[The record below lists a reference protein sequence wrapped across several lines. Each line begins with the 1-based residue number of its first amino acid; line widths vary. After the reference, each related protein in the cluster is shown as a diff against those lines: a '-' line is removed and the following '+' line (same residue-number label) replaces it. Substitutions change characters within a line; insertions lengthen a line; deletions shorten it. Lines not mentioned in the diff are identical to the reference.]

1 MKSLIIFIAIFFCLI
16 TVTSSLGQ
24 GNYSRCPD
32 YQIDI
37 RKTGTQATIS
47 VGGLIH
53 NPTCNPSYGIWIG
66 KNQTTHMRGVYQ
78 WSTYE
83 IPVGS
88 TINSITIEFSVSSQ
102 TFHPLK
108 YFNVPSDITSP
119 SLDLEDLYNA
129 THYFLDGIG
138 VTSSLVTNGVN
149 STTFTGAAD
158 PFVIAFT
165 NALSQGLFTMGFAW
179 RYDGPTAGDVEYLV
193 SPRVSSLTVDFTPPA
208 ITIDQK
214 LSNGQQVGVLRKWEE
229 SESEWSDEFLPGSQ
243 FYFPV
248 SSQQTLLGDQN
259 IHSNQKYNIW
269 KTITGDED
277 DVTNHYTFTI
287 RPNDNNFTS
296 QFAPTY
302 SGVTIKNALEGTS
315 VTGGTLAFRDPW
327 LIDYTDGSFGGQK
340 RNRGMVNAEFKSRTS
355 PFYPDYNTVYDG
367 GNKYQGVFL
376 NQEIAANKSYYDVW
390 AGDGLINL
398 GSPIG
403 LRQFYM
409 QGWSATGADL
419 QHFGLN
425 QAHVVFTSGNAVVQ
439 ANLKGQGLSNDP
451 IAYNSNSQRKVV
463 KLYNGYLISI
473 YKSMDKVWL
482 EKSTDNGTTWNMW
495 NFGNPFD
502 DGYEDVITPSIDE
515 IPWAEAHSFAAV
527 IHYDYVSTGIKVN
540 IIRTKYSGS
549 QLQELLGINYEP
561 NVDHLAPVIA
571 VTSNQILAVCNGGM
585 DQYQQAG
592 LVYYFGSI
600 TNSPVLDITWTD
612 GHFSPNYKVIPGTS
626 QYSKNPAIVADK
638 NAGNIFHLVWED
650 RGSIKYCKATG
661 SGGSLS
667 FSSVETIS
675 TSSGYGTHVFPSISL
690 ANGNP
695 VVSWTGSGVADI
707 EKRISK
713 VEGGEPVGI
722 PKAIIR
728 RKGTSWGDFQFAGSY
743 VNFANNNSVNTATEK
758 TVIVWSEGSTNPQSK
773 WIKRT
778 NGQYSTP
785 LSLSHSGIQTQVISG
800 SDYQYMTSV
809 VRSEERRVGKECRSR
824 WAP

>member
-367 GNKYQGVFL
+367 GNEYQGVFL
-376 NQEIAANKSYYDVW
+376 NQDLTQTPTYYKLW
-390 AGDGLINL
+390 AGNQLINL

-403 LRQFYM
+403 VRQFFF
-409 QGWSATGADL
+409 QNWSATGATL
-419 QHFGLN
+419 QTFGN
-425 QAHVVFTSGNAVVQ
+425 DANVVFTSGNAIVQ
-439 ANLKGQGLSNDP
+439 ANLKGQGLSNDQN
-451 IAYNSNSQRKVV
+451 AFFNSSQRKFV
-463 KLYNGYLISI
+463 KTSNGDLHYVYSSLGHIW
-473 YKSMDKVWL
+473 Y
-482 EKSTDNGTTWNMW
+482 ERSTDGGNTWTIANG
-495 NFGNPFD
+495 GNYLD
-502 DGYEDVITPSIDE
+502 NGEGKLPSIDE
-515 IPWAEAHSFAAV
+515 NG
-527 IHYDYVSTGIKVN
+527 YDNFV
-540 IIRTKYSGS
+540 
-549 QLQELLGINYEP
+549 
-561 NVDHLAPVIA
+561 VIA
-571 VTSNQILAVCNGGM
+571 YQERNGNNFRIKIKIFENGI
-585 DQYQQAG
+585 QKEEEH
-592 LVYYFGSI
+592 I
-600 TNSPVLDITWTD
+600 
-612 GHFSPNYKVIPGTS
+612 
-626 QYSKNPAIVADK
+626 YSVGQSYDF
-638 NAGNIFHLVWED
+638 NA
-650 RGSIKYCKATG
+650 
-661 SGGSLS
+661 
-667 FSSVETIS
+667 
-675 TSSGYGTHVFPSISL
+675 
-690 ANGNP
+690 NP
-695 VVSWTGSGVADI
+695 VVAYTNSTSGNDKFIVI
-707 EKRISK
+707 FQTNQGLYYRYGLININEEVIWP
-713 VEGGEPVGI
+713 EPPQDGI
-722 PKAIIR
+722 IN
-728 RKGTSWGDFQFAGSY
+728 GTNQY
-743 VNFANNNSVNTATEK
+743 
-758 TVIVWSEGSTNPQSK
+758 STNPTIAAKKNVGAQGDFYLA
-773 WIKRT
+773 WQ
-778 NGQYSTP
+778 QYD
-785 LSLSHSGIQTQVISG
+785 TQIL
-800 SDYQYMTSV
+800 YKQIHFINNEITS
-809 VRSEERRVGKECRSR
+809 RSEERRVGKMSKSWLRALTCDTH
-824 WAP
+824 